1 MKRKSPRA
9 NGAPKSPLLL
19 FVGGGAAVAV
29 LLCCCGGGIGAWLLR
44 DSFGGG
50 GAVARNDDKKPRDT
64 EPVKDPPRN
73 DTTMTAAAFLEE
85 FIDNE
90 KAAATKYQGKVV
102 EVTAE
107 VAGVYSPHSF
117 QVKDAQKKV
126 AKQALTCGMICLARP
141 DAPGPIGRL
150 GVGQR
155 VKVVGK
161 FKESQAL
168 MVYLQDCQVTEL
180 EPSKL
185 VTISAENLARDFEA
199 DFVAAQKRYR
209 DIDMAVAGTVTRV
222 EMTKSQRRTVITLKG
237 GARMPVTVEV
247 NELADVPIGGRVEV
261 RARINGLPS
270 ERVALKSICFLA
282 R

>member
-1 MKRKSPRA
+1 MKRKKPPNDEPS
-9 NGAPKSPLLL
+9 KSPLLL
-19 FVGGGAAVAV
+19 LVGGGAAVAV

-50 GAVARNDDKKPRDT
+50 AVARNGDKKPRDT
-64 EPVKDPPRN
+64 EPVKDPPKKN
-73 DTTMTAAAFLEE
+73 DAAMTAAAFLEE

-90 KAAATKYQGKVV
+90 KAAAAKYQGKVV

-117 QVKDAQKKV
+117 QVKDAEKKV
-126 AKQALTCGMICLARP
+126 AKQVMTCGMICLARP

-209 DIDMAVAGTVTRV
+209 DIDMAVAGTVTKV

-247 NELADVPIGGRVEV
+247 NELADVPIGGRVEI